1 MLRLTEKVLFF
12 FIIIFSFLN
21 TQCEEDVIIDDLLCD
36 FTTVIDETKYANLS
50 SDNFTFV
57 NAEIEGDCLSIEIGA
72 SGCDGS
78 TWKFELIDS
87 GAVAE
92 SSPEQRFLKFEFLNT
107 ELCAAFFERTIS
119 FNLEP
124 LRISGSN
131 EIILNLDGW
140 EAPLNYSY

>member
-1 MLRLTEKVLFF
+1 MKK
-12 FIIIFSFLN
+12 ISFLVFVMCCFLS
-21 TQCEEDVIIDDLLCD
+21 TQCDDDIVDDIDNLCD
-36 FTTVIDETKYANLS
+36 DIVVIDNVAYDTIQ
-50 SDNFTFV
+50 SDSFQFTDV
-57 NAEIEGDCLSIEIGA
+57 TINGDCLSITIGA
-72 SGCDGS
+72 SGCDGNS
-78 TWKFELIDS
+78 WSFVLVDS

>member
-87 GAVAE
+87 GDVAE
-92 SSPEQRFLKFEFLNT
+92 SSPEQRYLKLDFNND
-107 ELCAAFFERTIS
+107 ELCDAYFEST
-119 FNLEP
+119 FTFDLNP
-124 LRISGSN
+124 VKVQGSN
-131 EIILNLDGW
+131 KIILHLDGLD
-140 EAPLNYSY
+140 ESLEYSY